1 MYNVASMTHRA
12 VASRDVLTVFRRM
25 SLVLVVL
32 LAAVVPL
39 GAQPPATQPPA
50 TPPPAA
56 RQAVITMDKGGQ
68 IVLELF
74 TTDAPRHVDNF
85 AKLAARGF
93 YDGQRFHRVEDWVV
107 QVGDPQSKTRPM
119 DFPGMGTG
127 GPGYTIKAELNQRPH
142 ERGAL
147 GMARSR
153 DPDSAGSQFYILR
166 KPARGL
172 DGQYTVFG
180 RVVRGMDLVDAIKV
194 GDRVK
199 SVKVTD

>member
-1 MYNVASMTHRA
+1 MT
-12 VASRDVLTVFRRM
+12 
-25 SLVLVVL
+25 
-32 LAAVVPL
+32 
-39 GAQPPATQPPA
+39 QPPATQPPA

-56 RQAVITMDKGGQ
+56 RRAVITLDKGGQ

-74 TTDAPRHVDNF
+74 TTDAPDTWTTSRSWPRGASTTGSASTGWKTGSCRSAIPSPDAAHGFPRHGHG
-85 AKLAARGF
+85 R
-93 YDGQRFHRVEDWVV
+93 
-107 QVGDPQSKTRPM
+107 S
-119 DFPGMGTG
+119 
-127 GPGYTIKAELNQRPH
+127 GYTIKAEFNQRPH